1 MNLWI
6 EYYWL
11 LFNTSSL
18 TRIKMFLNSGFF
30 CLSPS
35 PPISLALCLSTFYN
49 SLSRIILLLCL
60 HHLYTL
66 DIKSILLSNSQW
78 GGKKKGC
85 VLKMWVYTSRFA
97 FCDLL
102 CVCVSFYLGLYC
114 TWRES
119 CAKPLPSE
127 RTPSNQDTSLSV
139 WIYWLYI

>member
-18 TRIKMFLNSGFF
+18 TRIQMFLNSGFF

-35 PPISLALCLSTFYN
+35 PPISLALCLSTFYS

-60 HHLYTL
+60 HHFYTL

-78 GGKKKGC
+78 GGKKKD
-85 VLKMWVYTSRFA
+85 A
-97 FCDLL
+97 FLRCEFIHHVMHSVT
-102 CVCVSFYLGLYC
+102 CYVCVSFYLGLYC
-114 TWRES
+114 TWRET